1 MTRPMAPHSEKR
13 PSSTIRPR
21 PADTP
26 AFNRRQFLSSLTV
39 SALLRGT
46 AGAQRQLRVAS
57 MDWALAETMLALGQR
72 PIGIVAAGDWPRFVV
87 EPILPPG
94 VVDLG
99 LQQEINFELLASLKP
114 DLILTSPFLDDA
126 EPTLRRIARTLRV
139 SIFEKSAEPLS
150 QPRAIARILGQQLGC
165 REAAG
170 EFLRSAERRFESYRG
185 RVATIDPRPVLL
197 VNFID
202 PRHVRV
208 YAGAGLYQNVL
219 DRIGVTNAWRG
230 ETSYWGYATI
240 GVERLATSGDVQLIA
255 FEPIPPDV
263 RRTLRESPLWA
274 QLPFVRAGHVA
285 EFPTMF
291 MFGAMTAALRFAR
304 LLVEKLEALGR

>member
-1 MTRPMAPHSEKR
+1 MTRPTARHSEKR

-26 AFNRRQFLSSLTV
+26 ASNRRQFLSSPIV
-39 SALLRGT
+39 AALLHKT
-46 AGAQRQLRVAS
+46 ARADSKLRVAC
-57 MDWALAETMLALGQR
+57 MDWALAETMLTLGQK

-87 EPILPPG
+87 DPALPPG

-114 DLILTSPFLDDA
+114 DLILTSPFLDNA
-126 EPTLRRIARTLRV
+126 EPTLRKIARTVRV
-139 SIFEKSAEPLS
+139 SIYEKSAEPLS

-165 REAAG
+165 PEAAG
-170 EFLRSAERRFESYRG
+170 EFLRSAERLFDSYRG
-185 RVATIDPRPVLL
+185 RIATIDPRPVLL
-197 VNFID
+197 VNFVD

-208 YAGAGLYQNVL
+208 YGGAGLYQNVL

-240 GVERLATSGDVQLIA
+240 GVERLATSRDVQLIA

-285 EFPTMF
+285 ELPTMF
-291 MFGAMTAALRFAR
+291 MFGAMPAALRFAR
-304 LLVEKLEALGR
+304 LMVEKLEALGK